1 MLNKLNKFLL
11 TLATAIQSGKIYT
24 DNHPKYSES
33 VKEAFISLQI
43 ILQEEKELVLGIVD
57 KELAWKDEILFD
69 LSQKLK
75 SFIIYLKSRDIER
88 ICFLHGLSQ
97 KELSKFI
104 SFLSTPKKHIK
115 KNMQE
120 YLTQQGIR
128 HISAG
133 KILVLSDE
141 KSHKEKKPDNLLNQY
156 ETSIDSLTKS
166 VKKMLNSEEVDYL
179 DLRFNILA
187 VMENF
192 MGKHNELLNLIS
204 VKKKD
209 LMTFIHLLNV
219 SVLSMFFSSKL
230 GFSKEDV
237 LDIGIGAL
245 FHDIGKIS
253 ISQKISIKTSKLDES
268 EFEKMRSHP
277 EHGAKIL
284 LRYKEDIGILPAVVT
299 YEHHLRYDL
308 KGYPKI
314 VYPVKPHVASLI
326 VSICDVYDALSQ
338 RRTYKK
344 DYPPNKIYKIMN
356 KGKGSEFDPV
366 LLDNFFK
373 IIGVWPIGSIVSLS
387 DDRIAVVR
395 SINEKDIFSPKVEI
409 ISSEQKGETID
420 LTTCDKS
427 ITASLNPFVEGKK
440 YLDCV

>member
-11 TLATAIQSGKIYT
+11 TLATAIQSGKIYAE
-24 DNHPKYSES
+24 NHPKYSES

-43 ILQEEKELVLGIVD
+43 ILKDEKELVLGIVD
-57 KELAWKDEILFD
+57 KEIAWKDEILFD

-75 SFIIYLKSRDIER
+75 SFIIYLESRDIER
-88 ICFLHGLSQ
+88 ICFLPGFSQ

-104 SFLSTPKKHIK
+104 YFLSTPKKHIK
-115 KNMQE
+115 KNIQE
-120 YLTQQGIR
+120 YLTKHGIR
-128 HISAG
+128 HISVG
-133 KILVLSDE
+133 KIRVLADE
-141 KSHKEKKPDNLLNQY
+141 KSRKDKKPDNLLNQY
-156 ETSIDSLTKS
+156 ETSLDSLTTS

-192 MGKHNELLNLIS
+192 VGNHNELLNLIS
-204 VKKKD
+204 LKKKD

-237 LDIGIGAL
+237 LDIGISAL
-245 FHDIGKIS
+245 FHDVGKLS
-253 ISQKISIKTSKLDES
+253 ISQKIITKTSNLDES
-268 EFEKMRSHP
+268 EFDKIRSHP
-277 EHGAKIL
+277 IQGAKIL
-284 LRYKEDIGILPAVVT
+284 LKYKETMGILPAVVS

-314 VYPVKPHVASLI
+314 VYPVKPHIASLI

-344 DYPPNKIYKIMN
+344 DYPPNKIYEIMN
-356 KGKGSEFDPV
+356 KGKGSQFDPV

-373 IIGVWPIGSIVSLS
+373 VIGVWPIGSIVSLN
-387 DDRIAVVR
+387 DDRIAVIR

-409 ISSEQKGETID
+409 ISPEKKGETID
-420 LTTCDKS
+420 LATCDKN
-427 ITASLNPFVEGKK
+427 ITASLNPFGEGKK

>member
-11 TLATAIQSGKIYT
+11 TLATAIQSAKIYT
-24 DNHPKYSES
+24 ENHPKYSES
-33 VKEAFISLQI
+33 VKEAFISLQN
-43 ILQEEKELVLGIVD
+43 ILQDDKELVLGIVD

-75 SFIIYLKSRDIER
+75 SFIIYLESRDIEK

-97 KELSKFI
+97 EELSKFI
-104 SFLSTPKKHIK
+104 YFLSAPKNQLQ
-115 KNMQE
+115 KNIQD

-128 HISAG
+128 HITAG
-133 KILVLSDE
+133 KIQVLADE
-141 KSHKEKKPDNLLNQY
+141 KSQKDTKPDNLSNQY
-156 ETSIDSLTKS
+156 ETSLDSLTTS

-192 MGKHNELLNLIS
+192 MGNHHELLNLIS
-204 VKKKD
+204 LKKKD
-209 LMTFIHLLNV
+209 LVTFIHLLNV
-219 SVLSMFFSSKL
+219 SILSMFFSSKL

-237 LDIGIGAL
+237 IDIGISAL
-245 FHDIGKIS
+245 FHDVGKIS
-253 ISQKISIKTSKLDES
+253 ISQKIITKSSKLDES
-268 EFEKMRSHP
+268 EFVKIRSHP
-277 EHGAKIL
+277 VHGAKIL
-284 LRYKEDIGILPAVVT
+284 LKYKEDMGILPAVVA

-314 VYPVKPHVASLI
+314 VYPVKPHIASLI

-344 DYPPNKIYKIMN
+344 DYPPNRIYEIMN
-356 KGKGSEFDPV
+356 KGKGNLFDPV

-373 IIGVWPIGSIVSLS
+373 IIGVWPIGSIVSLN

-409 ISSEQKGETID
+409 ISPEQKGEAID
-420 LTTCDKS
+420 LTTCDKN

-440 YLDCV
+440 YLDRV

>member
-1 MLNKLNKFLL
+1 M
-11 TLATAIQSGKIYT
+11 
-24 DNHPKYSES
+24 
-33 VKEAFISLQI
+33 
-43 ILQEEKELVLGIVD
+43 
-57 KELAWKDEILFD
+57 
-69 LSQKLK
+69 
-75 SFIIYLKSRDIER
+75 
-88 ICFLHGLSQ
+88 
-97 KELSKFI
+97 SKFI
-104 SFLSTPKKHIK
+104 YFLSSPKKQIK
-115 KNMQE
+115 KNIQE
-120 YLTQQGIR
+120 YLTQHSIR

-133 KILVLSDE
+133 KIRILSAE
-141 KSHKEKKPDNLLNQY
+141 KSPKKKKPDNLLNQY
-156 ETSIDSLTKS
+156 ETSLDSLTKS
-166 VKKMLNSEEVDYL
+166 IKKMLDSEEVDYL

-192 MGKHNELLNLIS
+192 MGNHNELLNLIS

-219 SVLSMFFSSKL
+219 SALSMFFSSKL

-237 LDIGIGAL
+237 LDIGVGAL

-253 ISQKISIKTSKLDES
+253 ISQEIILKTSELDES
-268 EFEKMRSHP
+268 EFDKMRSHP

-284 LRYKEDIGILPAVVT
+284 LRYKENMGILPAVVS

-308 KGYPKI
+308 KGYPKA

-344 DYPPNKIYKIMN
+344 DYPPNKIYEIMN
-356 KGKGSEFDPV
+356 KGKDSQFDPV

-373 IIGVWPIGSIVSLS
+373 IIGVWPLGSIVSLN

-420 LTTCDKS
+420 LATCDKS
-427 ITASLNPFVEGKK
+427 IKASLNPFGEGKK

>member
-1 MLNKLNKFLL
+1 MLSKLIKFLL
-11 TLATAIQSGKIYT
+11 TLATAIQSGKIYPE
-24 DNHPKYSES
+24 NHPKYSES

-43 ILQEEKELVLGIVD
+43 ILQDEKELVLGIVD

-69 LSQKLK
+69 LSRKLK
-75 SFIIYLKSRDIER
+75 SFIIYLESRDIER
-88 ICFLHGLSQ
+88 MCFYYGLSQ

-104 SFLSTPKKHIK
+104 YFFSTPKKQIQ
-115 KNMQE
+115 KNIQE
-120 YLTQQGIR
+120 YLAQHGIR

-141 KSHKEKKPDNLLNQY
+141 KHRKDKKPDNLLNQY
-156 ETSIDSLTKS
+156 ETSMDSLTKS

-192 MGKHNELLNLIS
+192 MGNYNELLNLIS
-204 VKKKD
+204 IKKKD
-209 LMTFIHLLNV
+209 LTTFIHLLNV

-237 LDIGIGAL
+237 IDIGTGAL

-253 ISQKISIKTSKLDES
+253 ISQKIITKTSKLDES
-268 EFEKMRSHP
+268 EFDKMRSHP
-277 EHGAKIL
+277 VHGAKIL
-284 LRYKEDIGILPAVVT
+284 LKYKEDMGILPAVVT

-308 KGYPKI
+308 KGYPKM

-344 DYPPNKIYKIMN
+344 DYPPNKIYEIMN
-356 KGKGSEFDPV
+356 KGKGTLFDPV

-373 IIGVWPIGSIVSLS
+373 IIGVWPIGSIVSLN

-395 SINEKDIFSPKVEI
+395 SSNEKDIFSPKVEI
-409 ISSEQKGETID
+409 ISPEQKGETIN
-420 LTTCDKS
+420 LATCDKN
-427 ITASLNPFVEGKK
+427 ITASLNPFIEGKK
-440 YLDCV
+440 YLDLV